1 MSYKSCPF
9 LYSDWLYKNGLNF
22 LEIKD
27 VSAHITE
34 LEISMVG
41 VFVDKPPNTIVLYI
55 VSNVIYS
62 SLGWWHW
69 LVDISGLETGT
80 NG

>member
-1 MSYKSCPF
+1 M
-9 LYSDWLYKNGLNF
+9 
-22 LEIKD
+22 EIKD

-62 SLGWWHW
+62 SLG
-69 LVDISGLETGT
+69 
-80 NG
+80 